1 MEIFKR
7 DLTLQDKILD
17 YLREGEDSISGIHR
31 KLERD
36 GYKLHRLVLTGYLK
50 ALADVGI
57 LKEHEIKPS
66 KVYSWRSKVKKR
78 SIYEIVGEKVKKLSD
93 SKAEQARLAVY
104 ILQKLFKR
112 AIFLEEVKRCGIDVD
127 DIDARKVGGEERI
140 QARKV
145 LSNTF
150 VKLPYNNPAYIVEG
164 TKGMKDIYEDV
175 LEEIVLQLL
184 NAKKFVFRGKQLKL
198 D

>member
-104 ILQKLFKR
+104 ILQRLFKR

-127 DIDARKVGGEERI
+127 DIDAKKVGGEERI

-150 VKLPYNNPAYIVEG
+150 VKLPYNNPAYIVEE

>member
-127 DIDARKVGGEERI
+127 DIDAKKVGGEERI

-150 VKLPYNNPAYIVEG
+150 VKLPYNNPAYIVEE

>member
-104 ILQKLFKR
+104 ILQRLFKR

-150 VKLPYNNPAYIVEG
+150 VKLPYNNPAYIVEE

>member
-150 VKLPYNNPAYIVEG
+150 VKLPYNNPAYIVEE
-164 TKGMKDIYEDV
+164 TKGMKGIYEDV

>member
-50 ALADVGI
+50 ALADIGI

-78 SIYEIVGEKVKKLSD
+78 NIYEIVGEKVKKLSD

-104 ILQKLFKR
+104 ILQRLFKR

-127 DIDARKVGGEERI
+127 DIDAKKVGGEERI

-150 VKLPYNNPAYIVEG
+150 VKLPYNNPAYIVEE

>member
-104 ILQKLFKR
+104 ILQRLFKR

-127 DIDARKVGGEERI
+127 DIDAKKVGGEERI

-145 LSNTF
+145 LSSTF
-150 VKLPYNNPAYIVEG
+150 VKLPYNNPAYIVEE
-164 TKGMKDIYEDV
+164 TKGMKGIYEDV

>member
-93 SKAEQARLAVY
+93 SKTEQARLAVY

-150 VKLPYNNPAYIVEG
+150 VKLPYNNPAYIVEE

>member
-66 KVYSWRSKVKKR
+66 KIYSWKSKVKKR
-78 SIYEIVGEKVKKLSD
+78 SVYEIVGEKVKKLSD

-104 ILQKLFKR
+104 ILQRLFKR

-127 DIDARKVGGEERI
+127 DIDAKKVGGEERI

-150 VKLPYNNPAYIVEG
+150 VKLPYNNPAYIVEE
-164 TKGMKDIYEDV
+164 TKGMKGIYEDV

>member
-104 ILQKLFKR
+104 ILQRLFKR

-127 DIDARKVGGEERI
+127 NIDAKKVGGEERI

-150 VKLPYNNPAYIVEG
+150 VKLPYNNPAYIVEE
-164 TKGMKDIYEDV
+164 TKGMKGIYEDV

>member
-78 SIYEIVGEKVKKLSD
+78 SIYEIIGEKVKKLSD
-93 SKAEQARLAVY
+93 SKAEQAR
-104 ILQKLFKR
+104 
-112 AIFLEEVKRCGIDVD
+112 
-127 DIDARKVGGEERI
+127 
-140 QARKV
+140 
-145 LSNTF
+145 N
-150 VKLPYNNPAYIVEG
+150 
-164 TKGMKDIYEDV
+164 
-175 LEEIVLQLL
+175 
-184 NAKKFVFRGKQLKL
+184 VF
-198 D
+198 

>member
-7 DLTLQDKILD
+7 DLTLQDKILE
-17 YLREGEDSISGIHR
+17 YLREGENSISGIHR

-36 GYKLHRLVLTGYLK
+36 GYKLHRLVLTGYLR

-66 KVYSWRSKVKKR
+66 KIYSWRSKVKKR

-93 SKAEQARLAVY
+93 SKTEQARLAVY
-104 ILQKLFKR
+104 ILQRLFKR
-112 AIFLEEVKRCGIDVD
+112 AIFLEEVKRCGIDVE
-127 DIDARKVGGEERI
+127 DIDAKKVGGEERI

-150 VKLPYNNPAYIVEG
+150 VKLPYNNPAYIVEES
-164 TKGMKDIYEDV
+164 KGMKDIYEDT
-175 LEEIVLQLL
+175 LEEMVLQLL
-184 NAKKFVFRGKQLKL
+184 NAKRFVFKGKQLKL

>member
-1 MEIFKR
+1 
-7 DLTLQDKILD
+7 
-17 YLREGEDSISGIHR
+17 
-31 KLERD
+31 
-36 GYKLHRLVLTGYLK
+36 
-50 ALADVGI
+50 
-57 LKEHEIKPS
+57 
-66 KVYSWRSKVKKR
+66 
-78 SIYEIVGEKVKKLSD
+78 
-93 SKAEQARLAVY
+93 VY

-150 VKLPYNNPAYIVEG
+150 VKLPYNNPAYIVEE